1 MDFLEIIDDWHARKA
16 TIMISQLPLA
26 QCYDMMDA
34 NTTADDDILDRIV
47 HTAKRF
53 ELKGESKRK
62 KIKSN

>member
-1 MDFLEIIDDWHARKA
+1 
-16 TIMISQLPLA
+16 
-26 QCYDMMDA
+26 MMDA